1 MNTDGA
7 AQNTDIELWRET
19 PGDYYAD
26 SVFVTKGGGIGIKV
40 AGKVYVRTP
49 RRWQELVE
57 ENYRMREF
65 LDNVRRVMDETLRDM
80 EKGP

>member
-7 AQNTDIELWRET
+7 AQNTDIELWRER

-26 SVFVTKGGGIGIKV
+26 SVFVTKSGGIGISCG
-40 AGKVYVRTP
+40 GKVYVRTP
-49 RRWQELVE
+49 RKWQAIVE